1 MGNRSNRQDSPAKG
15 PAAAFRGSPLESVG
29 ERASKEPACLA
40 HNQDPLPFPMEN
52 TPLTQKLP
60 TAGLIGIGQLGLP
73 VARNLIQAGYDLVG
87 YRRSALQAF
96 TDAGGRALG
105 SAGEVTRHCHVL
117 LMCLPDESAQ
127 LAALDGPEGVLAH
140 LKPGQIVIELGTYS
154 RAFKLAQAE
163 RLRQRGA
170 RVMEAEV
177 SGSPPMVS
185 ARKAALYIGGPADL
199 LQECETLLKAITEHQ
214 FHLGDYGSAVSMKL
228 IANYLLTIH
237 TLAAAEAIDMGTRA
251 GFDPALVARVIAPGA
266 GGSTMFSV
274 RAPLMAERKFTP
286 APGPFTTLAKYLDLG
301 EQMARDLGCAAPLFT
316 AALPYFREAMAQGL
330 AHEDISAVIKLL
342 EAQAMHT
349 PASRQP

>member
-1 MGNRSNRQDSPAKG
+1 M
-15 PAAAFRGSPLESVG
+15 
-29 ERASKEPACLA
+29 
-40 HNQDPLPFPMEN
+40 
-52 TPLTQKLP
+52 TQQLP
-60 TAGLIGIGQLGLP
+60 TAGIIGIGQLGLP
-73 VARNLIQAGYDLVG
+73 VARNLMQAGYSVVG
-87 YRRSALQAF
+87 YRRSATQAF

-105 SAGEVTRHCHVL
+105 SAGEVTRHCDVL
-117 LMCLPDESAQ
+117 MMCLPDETAQ
-127 LAALDGPEGVLAH
+127 LAALEGPNGVLAH

-154 RAFKLAQAE
+154 RAFKLAQAD
-163 RLRQRGA
+163 RLQQRGA
-170 RVMEAEV
+170 RVLEVEV

-199 LQECETLLKAITEHQ
+199 VQESEAMLKAITEHH
-214 FHLGDYGSAVSMKL
+214 FHLGDYACAVSMKL

-237 TLAAAEAIDMGTRA
+237 TLAAAEAMDMGARA

-301 EQMARDLGCAAPLFT
+301 EQMARELGCPAPLFS
-316 AALPYFREAMAQGL
+316 AALPYFRQAMNQGM

-342 EAQAMHT
+342 EAQRPQT
-349 PASRQP
+349 P